1 MLKESEAIVLRSYP
15 LRESD
20 LLVTFFTRVEGKL
33 KGVAKSALK
42 SRRRFGGALEPLTT
56 VRVYWQERERQ
67 ELARIDSCDV
77 LDSPLA
83 DAVNYSRAVAL
94 AHVAEVL
101 DEMLP
106 DREAN
111 DPVFRLSSSVLQA
124 LKTGLVWAPV
134 TYFDL
139 WMVRLTGL
147 LPNLNECIVCGAFL
161 DGESAFFHP
170 LMDGLMCA
178 GDRRLACDALA
189 MESRAMAAE
198 MFRRPIGSFVQSYS
212 AKQCGADLRRF
223 LIQRLERHME
233 KPLVTARMLDKLG
246 DG

>member
-20 LLVTFFTRVEGKL
+20 LLVTFFTRAEGKL
-33 KGVAKSALK
+33 KGVAKSAMK
-42 SRRRFGGALEPLTT
+42 SRRRFGGALEPLTA

-67 ELARIDSCDV
+67 DLARIDSCDV
-77 LDSPLA
+77 LDSPLT

-101 DEMLP
+101 DELLP

-111 DPVFRLSSSVLQA
+111 DPVFRLSNSVLQA
-124 LKTGLVWAPV
+124 LKTGWVWAPV

-147 LPNLNECIVCGAFL
+147 LPHLGACSVCGVCL
-161 DGESAFFHP
+161 DGEAAYFHP

-178 GDRRLACDALA
+178 GDRRLGCDALA
-189 MESRAMAAE
+189 MESRALAAE
-198 MFRRPIGSFVQSYS
+198 MFRRPIGDFVQIHT
-212 AKQCGADLRRF
+212 AKACGHDLRRF
-223 LIQRLERHME
+223 LIQRMVRHME
-233 KPLVTARMLDKLG
+233 KPLVTARMLEKLG
-246 DG
+246 D

>member
-1 MLKESEAIVLRSYP
+1 MLKESEAIVLRNYP

-20 LLVTFFTRVEGKL
+20 LLVTFFTRAEGKVR
-33 KGVAKSALK
+33 GVAKAALK
-42 SRRRFGGALEPLTT
+42 SRRRFGGALEPLTL
-56 VRVYWQERERQ
+56 VRVYWEERERQ

-101 DEMLP
+101 DELLP

-111 DPVFRLSSSVLQA
+111 DPVFRLANSVLQA
-124 LKTGLVWAPV
+124 LKPGLAWAPV

-147 LPNLNECIVCGAFL
+147 LPHLNECGVCGVSL
-161 DGESAFFHP
+161 EGEAAYFHP

-178 GDRRLACDALA
+178 GDRRLASDTLA
-189 MESRAMAAE
+189 MESRRLAAE
-198 MFRRPIGSFVQSYS
+198 MFRRPIGSFVSSHSARQS
-212 AKQCGADLRRF
+212 GADLRRF
-223 LIQRLERHME
+223 LIQRMERHME
-233 KPLVTARMLDKLG
+233 KPLVTAHMLDKLG
-246 DG
+246 D